1 MAYVPP
7 HRRIQ
12 EGSSSS
18 LKPTPI
24 APPPQQGDCS
34 GNVRDDFRKWFA
46 VDSNGDTSNLLLE
59 FKPFH
64 GKTYEHL
71 RYKKLYTLSANPPV
85 IEGLEVE
92 NNLRSTTINQAF
104 PWKKICERFK
114 DDILEEFHDMQS
126 YIEESKPHCAQPSF
140 FIRLGKSLF
149 RGHRLDC
156 HESITMDMLE
166 KALKAETSFQE
177 SVKKSLDINIQKN
190 IFEALQEKI
199 LAGLQTSDFTEDEN
213 YFIQV
218 ADNLG
223 SEGILYL
230 KCVNNNEYG
239 GQLQL
244 EKIHKDF
251 LYLKHFIADIS
262 CVNKLMDLRLAL
274 ITKNYSTELSE
285 EERECIGGIV
295 KSACIEKGAKVG
307 LHWPDGGDSAGN
319 RFEVLGSWHRKV
331 TTIVG
336 KLWTIQF
343 KHVNRG
349 NYMKNPGFITS
360 SDEVTYEVD
369 LKLTSLTKY
378 LREQVQ
384 WDDEDIMNTLEDIL
398 KWVWTECL

>member
-12 EGSSSS
+12 EDSSSS
-18 LKPTPI
+18 LKP
-24 APPPQQGDCS
+24 PPQQGDGS
-34 GNVRDDFRKWFA
+34 GYVRNNFRKWFA
-46 VDSNGDTSNLLLE
+46 VDGNGDTSNLLLE
-59 FKPFH
+59 FKPFQ
-64 GKTYEHL
+64 GKTYQHL
-71 RYKKLYTLSANPPV
+71 QDKKLYTLSANPPV

-104 PWKKICERFK
+104 PWKQICERFK

-126 YIEESKPHCAQPSF
+126 YIEESKLHCAKPSL
-140 FIRLGKSLF
+140 FIRLGKILF
-149 RGHRLDC
+149 RGHRLAC
-156 HESITMDMLE
+156 HESFTMDMLE
-166 KALKAETSFQE
+166 RALKAETSFQE
-177 SVKKSLDINIQKN
+177 SVMKSLDINIQKN

-218 ADNLG
+218 ADNLC
-223 SEGILYL
+223 SKGILYL
-230 KCVNNNEYG
+230 KCVNNSEDG

-251 LYLKHFIADIS
+251 LYRKHFIADIS
-262 CVNKLMDLRLAL
+262 CVNKLMDLRLTL
-274 ITKNYSTELSE
+274 GTKNYSTELSE
-285 EERECIGGIV
+285 EERECIRGIV

-307 LHWPDGGDSAGN
+307 LHWPDGGDSTGN
-319 RFEVLGSWHRKV
+319 RFKVKGSWHRKV

-343 KHVNRG
+343 KHVNRA
-349 NYMKNPGFITS
+349 NYMKTRRLITS
-360 SDEVTYEVD
+360 CEEVTYEVD
-369 LKLTSLTKY
+369 LKLTSLTKD

-384 WDDEDIMNTLEDIL
+384 WDDGNIMNTLEDIL